1 MGESGNN
8 TAMLAEDVSS
18 VNFVTSTS
26 CSSLVLAPPKLQ
38 ALVYDI
44 LPSTTTIFSYDVGSR
59 KLTANEHFFVVL
71 KQK

>member
-59 KLTANEHFFVVL
+59 KLTANKHFFVVL